1 MILLRGIAGLI
12 IGIAYGGLMAALI
25 FLAIRVQG
33 DAPGPMIPDNYGWGQ
48 MVLYMITLIATSSGA
63 MVGLVVSLSG
73 LNKIGGAVMGL
84 VVGLGVLI
92 YLFWGTWTGLNFE
105 LWSILL
111 IVVLLT
117 ICFVLFPVGLA
128 LTGMLVS
135 LVSIRLKQI
144 PHKNL

>member
-1 MILLRGIAGLI
+1 
-12 IGIAYGGLMAALI
+12 MAALI

-33 DAPGPMIPDNYGWGQ
+33 DGGPMIPDNYGWGQ
-48 MVLYMITLIATSSGA
+48 MILYYTTLIATSSGA
-63 MVGLVVSLSG
+63 IVGLVVSLSG
-73 LNKIGGAVMGL
+73 VNKIGGAIIGL

-92 YLFWGTWTGLNFE
+92 YIFWGTWTRLNFD

-111 IVVLLT
+111 IFVLLT

-135 LVSIRLKQI
+135 LGSIRLKQI
-144 PHKNL
+144 PHKNV